1 MESDYEYYQKIKNI
15 PFKILFYAD
24 EYELLTFNNTKYLYR
39 KFINNYN
46 NKKYL
51 NIDFKYDYFP
61 IPIGYQLGYT
71 GNKQIYLIDM
81 KDKLPKKSNF
91 CIIKIIGPGEIN
103 NNEKLNVFNDEEYVL
118 NKFNENNCKN
128 YYFYYNYKTNI
139 SFNKNINNIYNI
151 NKNIDLKD
159 LKKYD
164 NLMIN
169 EISLKKKYFKNNE
182 IDSLNFRIKIIDSSL
197 KLLKKGGN
205 LYLEYFNISNIKT
218 FNYIQE
224 LFNKFNSIKFIRSK
238 LYNNSLIGG
247 YYVFESFQN
256 IHKNKN
262 FDLKQFINKKQ
273 KYIYQK
279 FQKYILKCNSL
290 MKKMKNTDYYKNYQ
304 IAVGVDWCKS
314 KNIKISKFYEDHLY
328 KLNNIDLIKSIFYQK
343 NGVNYSKIKLYY
355 DTFYSITYNEE
366 GINLVNIIKKY
377 FPNINT
383 IVDANANIGGS
394 TIILAHYFDK
404 IKSIEIETERYLFL
418 VNNIKVYKLKNIE
431 TLNMDYND
439 YKRENNELV
448 FFDPPWGGIFYKVE
462 KNLELFLG
470 SVNIKKYLVKNT
482 VIKVPYNYN
491 LKGIKN
497 KYIIEK
503 LKGFN
508 LLIFI

>member
-1 MESDYEYYQKIKNI
+1 
-15 PFKILFYAD
+15 
-24 EYELLTFNNTKYLYR
+24 
-39 KFINNYN
+39 
-46 NKKYL
+46 
-51 NIDFKYDYFP
+51 
-61 IPIGYQLGYT
+61 
-71 GNKQIYLIDM
+71 
-81 KDKLPKKSNF
+81 
-91 CIIKIIGPGEIN
+91 
-103 NNEKLNVFNDEEYVL
+103 
-118 NKFNENNCKN
+118 
-128 YYFYYNYKTNI
+128 
-139 SFNKNINNIYNI
+139 
-151 NKNIDLKD
+151 
-159 LKKYD
+159 
-164 NLMIN
+164 MIN

-197 KLLKKGGN
+197 KLLKKGGD

-218 FNYIQE
+218 LNYIQE

-273 KYIYQK
+273 KNIYQK

-343 NGVNYSKIKLYY
+343 NGINYSKIKLYY

-366 GINLVNIIKKY
+366 GISLVNIIKKY

-418 VNNIKVYKLKNIE
+418 LNNINVYKLKNIE
-431 TLNMDYND
+431 TLNIDYND

-462 KNLELFLG
+462 KNLELYLG
-470 SVNIKKYLVKNT
+470 PVNIKKYLVKNT
-482 VIKVPYNYN
+482 IIKVPYNYN

-503 LKGFN
+503 LRGFM